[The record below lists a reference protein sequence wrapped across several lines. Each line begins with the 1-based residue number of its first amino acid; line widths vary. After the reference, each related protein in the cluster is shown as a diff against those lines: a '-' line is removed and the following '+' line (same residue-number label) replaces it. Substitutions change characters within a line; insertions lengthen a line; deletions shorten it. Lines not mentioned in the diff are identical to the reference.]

1 MTNRVQNFRTPT
13 SGVAPAAGT
22 RLPGE
27 VWINFPDLQLGVIDA
42 SKNAQKLIAVRFF
55 SASANYATGDFAVQG
70 GKLWFANGAVTAGAF
85 NSTQWTQIAGLSD
98 IPAAYVLPAAS
109 TSVLGGVKIDGT
121 SVTIASGVI
130 SATQPAPYILPPAST
145 TILGGVKVDG
155 TTITATGAGVIS
167 TVAQSVQPMNDNR
180 IINGDMRIDQG
191 NDGASG
197 TAMGYTVDRWQYAG
211 TVANKG
217 NWQRFLPL
225 WWLASGGGV

>member
-27 VWINFPDLQLGVIDA
+27 VWMNFPDLQLGVIDA

-98 IPAAYVLPAAS
+98 IPAAYVLPTAS
-109 TSVLGGVKIDGT
+109 TTVLGGVKIDG
-121 SVTIASGVI
+121 SSINIASGVI
-130 SATQPAPYILPPAST
+130 SATLFLFAADRLDHHP
-145 TILGGVKVDG
+145 G
-155 TTITATGAGVIS
+155 
-167 TVAQSVQPMNDNR
+167 R
-180 IINGDMRIDQG
+180 RQG
-191 NDGASG
+191 RRDDDHRDRRRRHRRRGAS
-197 TAMGYTVDRWQYAG
+197 
-211 TVANKG
+211 
-217 NWQRFLPL
+217 P
-225 WWLASGGGV
+225 